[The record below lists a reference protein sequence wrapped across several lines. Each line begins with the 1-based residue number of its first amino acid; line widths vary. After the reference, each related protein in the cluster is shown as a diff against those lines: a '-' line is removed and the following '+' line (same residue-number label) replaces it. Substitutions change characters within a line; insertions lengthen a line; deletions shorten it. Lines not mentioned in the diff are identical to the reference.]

1 MCLLVVMVQEFKPQN
16 LRRRQKFKAVIDIL
30 DEDTY
35 LVHKDKEAR

>member
-16 LRRRQKFKAVIDIL
+16 LRRQKFKAVIDIL